1 MGEDLAARAEGIGAL
16 AEPLRRELYLYV
28 AGQAEPVSR
37 DQAAAAVGTARSTAR
52 FHLDRLVADGLL
64 EVEFRRLTGRS
75 GPGAGRPAKLYR
87 RVPGEIAVSLPER
100 DYHLAG
106 DVLARAVE
114 DSAVS
119 GDPVLDCVRRAAAEC
134 GTAIAEQAGG
144 TGLSA
149 VLADQGYEP
158 REEGGRVV
166 LANCPFHRLAREH
179 TELVCTMNLAMLD
192 ALVDGLGARDVR
204 PRLDPA
210 PGRCC
215 VTLDPVPPRG

>member
-28 AGQAEPVSR
+28 AGQDDAVSR

-52 FHLDRLVADGLL
+52 FHLDRLVTDGLL
-64 EVEFRRLTGRS
+64 EVEFRRLSGRT

-87 RVPGEIAVSLPER
+87 RADREIAVSLPER
-100 DYHLAG
+100 RYDLAG
-106 DVLARAVE
+106 GVLARAVE
-114 DSAVS
+114 QSAVS
-119 GDPVLDCVRRAAAEC
+119 GAPVLDCVRRAAAEQ
-134 GTAIAEQAGG
+134 GTAIAEHAGG
-144 TGLSA
+144 SDLTA
-149 VLADQGYEP
+149 VLAEEGYEP
-158 REEGGRVV
+158 RDDCGRVL

-179 TELVCTMNLAMLD
+179 TQLVCTMNLAMLE
-192 ALVDGLGARDVR
+192 ALVAGLGTADLR

-215 VTLDPVPPRG
+215 VTLEPVSPET